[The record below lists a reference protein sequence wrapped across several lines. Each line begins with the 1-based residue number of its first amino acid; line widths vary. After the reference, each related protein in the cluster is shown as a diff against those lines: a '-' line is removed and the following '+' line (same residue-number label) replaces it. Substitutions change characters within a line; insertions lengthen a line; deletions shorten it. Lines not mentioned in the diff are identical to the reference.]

1 MASLVGRPSRR
12 AGAAVVVDPA
22 PSGRQP
28 TTKPSP
34 KPLITLPSP
43 TITTTTT
50 SSSSPSSVPG
60 WLSHPLRRLRW
71 LYARIRA
78 ERHDRS
84 SSALPLRDPFIPFP
98 LPSSSSSSTPS
109 SPTEEP
115 NHHHN
120 HNHNHNHHHDD
131 SSEWRPRSFRE
142 ILGRKLLEAEQQ
154 QQQLPLAEL
163 LERAAENLLL
173 LCWWEGEW
181 ACCAAA
187 WWAFRALVPARWQG
201 LAGAPWWWRGC
212 VCAWWAEVL
221 VSRNYHYQHEQNPCL
236 RRVGAYVG
244 RGDAVIVAAAG
255 RRRRD
260 GGGDRWGDAVAGRLD
275 DLVELTAVLGGIS
288 WCFVCFYLGAAKA
301 RVMAYP
307 RSVGRSAWRAL
318 GVVDGHQR
326 CRLDIELL
334 ELD

>member
-1 MASLVGRPSRR
+1 MASLVRRPSRR
-12 AGAAVVVDPA
+12 AGAVVVDPA
-22 PSGRQP
+22 PSRRQP
-28 TTKPSP
+28 TTTKPSP

-43 TITTTTT
+43 TTSTT
-50 SSSSPSSVPG
+50 SSPSVPG

-84 SSALPLRDPFIPFP
+84 SSALPLPDPFFFP
-98 LPSSSSSSTPS
+98 PSSSSSSSSTPS
-109 SPTEEP
+109 SPTEP
-115 NHHHN
+115 NHHH
-120 HNHNHNHHHDD
+120 HDEA
-131 SSEWRPRSFRE
+131 SEWRPRSFRE
-142 ILGRKLLEAEQQ
+142 ILGRKLLEAQQ
-154 QQQLPLAEL
+154 HASPSPSPPLPLAEL
-163 LERAAENLLL
+163 LERAAENLFL
-173 LCWWEGEW
+173 LCWWAGEW

-212 VCAWWAEVL
+212 VCAWWAEAL
-221 VSRNYHYQHEQNPCL
+221 VSRSYHYHYHYQHEQQNPCL

-255 RRRRD
+255 RRRKGD
-260 GGGDRWGDAVAGRLD
+260 GGGGGGDYRWGDAVAGRLD

-288 WCFVCFYLGAAKA
+288 WCFVCFYLGAARA
-301 RVMAYP
+301 RVLAYP
-307 RSVGRSAWRAL
+307 RSVRRSAWRAL
-318 GVVDGHQR
+318 GVVDVHQR